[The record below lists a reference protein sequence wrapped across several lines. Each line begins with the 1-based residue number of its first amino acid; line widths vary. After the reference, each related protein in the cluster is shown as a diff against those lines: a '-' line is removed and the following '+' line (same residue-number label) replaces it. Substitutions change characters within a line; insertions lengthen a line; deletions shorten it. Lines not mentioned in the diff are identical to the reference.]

1 MTLDE
6 IREIDRYGEPPV
18 QGLMCDLLWADPKM
32 MPGRA
37 PSKRGVSCMFG
48 PDVTQ
53 RFLDD
58 NGLKLLVRS
67 HEVKP
72 DGYEVMHDGRCI
84 TVFSAPNY
92 CDQVCFDAFVT
103 RASST
108 IFSEFLL
115 TRSAFIPQMGNRGA
129 FITFG
134 HDMVPKFTSFDAVPH
149 PNIRPMAYQA
159 SSFSMFGF

>member
-1 MTLDE
+1 
-6 IREIDRYGEPPV
+6 
-18 QGLMCDLLWADPKM
+18 MCDLLWADPKH

-72 DGYEVMHDGRCI
+72 DGYELMHEGRCI

-92 CDQVCFDAFVT
+92 CDQV
-103 RASST
+103 
-108 IFSEFLL
+108 SEWL
-115 TRSAFIPQMGNRGA
+115 
-129 FITFG
+129 
-134 HDMVPKFTSFDAVPH
+134 V
-149 PNIRPMAYQA
+149 
-159 SSFSMFGF
+159 

>member
-108 IFSEFLL
+108 IFSEFFADSFCFYTSDGEPWSLHHL
-115 TRSAFIPQMGNRGA
+115 RARHGTEIYIVRCGTTPEYPAHGIP
-129 FITFG
+129 
-134 HDMVPKFTSFDAVPH
+134 SF
-149 PNIRPMAYQA
+149 
-159 SSFSMFGF
+159 